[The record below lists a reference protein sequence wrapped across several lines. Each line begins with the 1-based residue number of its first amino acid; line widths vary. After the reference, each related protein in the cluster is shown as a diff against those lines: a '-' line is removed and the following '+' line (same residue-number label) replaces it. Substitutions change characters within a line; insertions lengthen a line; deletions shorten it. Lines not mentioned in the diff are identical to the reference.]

1 MRLRAERRAWLT
13 RLQNYC
19 RKACMTKS
27 PEVDNTCFVNRCPD
41 KHHADATA
49 ILAILELKSLP
60 EDAAHTI
67 EKHLAA
73 MFGESR
79 FTSQIAGMFI
89 RLHPALH
96 KVEYVDEVIAG
107 SDGQQQKVRRPYTLL
122 DRLRVASIPNSEG
135 GCHKHCPFHRESLIV
150 HLIAAAFF
158 NATSALKSQKCV
170 PYFTFV
176 TGLFHDCVKGECNK
190 KHDDNPCPLH
200 GEAMGLGKANASANT
215 QANASANAQATASAN
230 TQAPLSTNMKRTQ
243 TRCSDCAGK
252 AAQCHDCYMVDSKHV
267 PELGSSPKEH
277 DNSSIETQ
285 AHCNCARYPA
295 HGLLGSIYLSIFFRH
310 IIATIPGNFSIKEKI
325 EWFNAMKRTVQ
336 LHMSLHRCD
345 DPEVCR
351 VVLSPETDKVKQLC
365 LHMFV
370 GDNLGKIAHASFEPK
385 EPFQKRFEHLWYN
398 VNILPKEAVPL
409 QFLNP
414 GQKIVVT
421 VCAPSGSGKSTWIK
435 RFMNMF
441 STKHHMVHISRD
453 SCIGEIMTGVNKR
466 LKGEKYSN
474 MYKAYDACN
483 KYNNGAIT
491 FEELQEILAQA
502 QGLTSRFASLTP
514 STVPHVQREVDAL
527 FNKTISNSLDDPLV
541 GVVIIDTLKNMW
553 QTAAEEMPSLMEHI
567 QIDVPIVNLS
577 SNVSTNNGLTEQEQL
592 RLSGKCTL
600 TSPANGDL
608 ISKWFN
614 PIAQKDDNT
623 KYQAPP
629 AILTTDADGVLCE
642 VGWNDSLQWMR
653 SAIGTS
659 PILRKNLDV
668 NLMHKNGCKFM
679 QHIVHKYKGDM
690 LKIRNVYFKVWDVNM
705 SGIIPM
711 GMDMRFS
718 PEKKKEYI
726 EKLVE
731 FTTFL
736 HKEGVLSSLITKEQL
751 EENDTLFWNT
761 LFSIVVLKYKDGYA
775 GEKFW
780 CNRFMLKYRGLILF
794 IDPFTGEVKDLRF
807 LFDRGA
813 ETHSKE
819 TKDKANGQDDA
830 DTNHGDNLN
839 IIKTALLNDKPLN
852 GYLIQKA
859 DGSLG
864 NFTIYSG
871 GLLAIMHAYVLT
883 FGTDIAKE
891 IAKQSLER
899 SGGKFL
905 AVLSTQG
912 TKSIT
917 KDMIPFATTAI
928 FGGIQDEQG
937 KPLVSREEMH
947 ETTPIDIWQRH
958 GNKVLDKVF
967 ALFKLAYDTHK
978 DESITL
984 MFEMLCAKRRDAF
997 SGKEHEEFACQATED
1012 DFLFLGFGYA
1022 KNEVSIPHCV
1032 FDIKGIFKQ
1041 PAYWIIKSAEQVNK
1055 MIRDLQLVVEN
1066 KMDCADF
1073 LKAYPPQNPKEFKTL
1088 HPEGFVLYAYVD
1100 KNNKSVVHEAYR
1112 LPGELT
1118 YAKVKTLMYYLA
1130 HKFKL
1135 KSIKELV
1142 EFGRQSPGHFPL
1154 CDVLYNIYASDKLQH
1169 LLRPIHREFKRFVD
1183 VENPTSESELRSEI
1197 HKIYGPIPEVQQEKT
1212 GAGNVHSD
1220 EQRGPVSEG
1229 QSQSSAGVHQRKE
1242 KKKVMHPLE
1251 LYTHLQN
1258 KDEETRK
1265 AFPDQ
1270 KKPDEDYKRAFV
1282 HALLSHKKGD
1292 VCDVK
1297 AHCLRQAITSL
1308 FVDLMIVRWNAEFGT
1323 QIQTL
1328 TEVNELISKS
1338 EHAPFSAKGREMFEE
1353 RARLAIKDRSILL
1366 QCIIQAMPWNEQ
1378 EWKKVSECK
1387 DIALLLEVSFITQM
1401 VALQNT
1407 PSVTVPKN

>member
-19 RKACMTKS
+19 RKAWMTKP
-27 PEVDNTCFVNRCPD
+27 PEVDNTYFVNRCPD

-49 ILAILELKSLP
+49 ILAILELQSLP

-79 FTSQIAGMFI
+79 FTSRIAGMFI

-107 SDGQQQKVRRPYTLL
+107 SDGQQQTVRTPYTLL

-176 TGLFHDCVKGECNK
+176 TGLFHDCVKAECNK

-215 QANASANAQATASAN
+215 QANASANTQANASAN
-230 TQAPLSTNMKRTQ
+230 TQ
-243 TRCSDCAGK
+243 
-252 AAQCHDCYMVDSKHV
+252 V
-267 PELGSSPKEH
+267 
-277 DNSSIETQ
+277 
-285 AHCNCARYPA
+285 HCNCARYPA
-295 HGLLGSIYLSIFFRH
+295 HGLLGSMYLLIFFRH
-310 IIATIPGNFSIKEKI
+310 IIATMPGNFSLKEKM

-351 VVLSPETDKVKQLC
+351 VVLSPENDKVKQLC

-370 GDNLGKIAHASFEPK
+370 GDNLGKIPHASFEPK
-385 EPFQKRFEHLWYN
+385 EPFQKRFEKLWYN
-398 VNILPKEAVPL
+398 VNLLPKEAVPL
-409 QFLNP
+409 QSLNP
-414 GQKIVVT
+414 GQKICVSF
-421 VCAPSGSGKSTWIK
+421 CGKSGSGKSTCIK
-435 RFMNMF
+435 RLMDMF
-441 STKHHMVHISRD
+441 SSKHHIVHISRD
-453 SCIGEIMTGVNKR
+453 ACIGEIMTGVNKR
-466 LKGEKYSN
+466 LKGEKYAN

-483 KYNNGAIT
+483 KYTSGSIS
-491 FEELQEILAQA
+491 FEELQEILSQT
-502 QGLTSRFASLTP
+502 QGLSSRFATLTP
-514 STVPHVQREVDAL
+514 SSVPNVHREVDAL
-527 FNKTISNSLDDPLV
+527 FNKTISNALDDPLV

-600 TSPANGDL
+600 TNPADGDFN
-608 ISKWFN
+608 SNWFN
-614 PIAQKDDNT
+614 PIAQKDENI

-629 AILTTDADGVLCE
+629 AILIKDADGVLCE

-668 NLMHKNGCKFM
+668 NLMRKNGCEFM
-679 QHIVHKYKGDM
+679 QHLVHKYKGDM
-690 LKIRNVYFKVWDVNM
+690 LKIRNVLFKVWDVNM

-718 PEKKKEYI
+718 AEKKKEYI
-726 EKLVE
+726 EQLVE

-751 EENDTLFWNT
+751 EENETLFWNT

-775 GEKFW
+775 GDKFW
-780 CNRFMLKYRGLILF
+780 CNLFMLKYRGLTLF
-794 IDPFTGEVKDLRF
+794 IDPFTGEVSDLRF
-807 LFDRGA
+807 LFDRGSEIHST
-813 ETHSKE
+813 ETNG
-819 TKDKANGQDDA
+819 KATGQDDA
-830 DTNHGDNLN
+830 STNHGENLN
-839 IIKTALLNDKPLN
+839 IIKAALLNNKPLN

-871 GLLAIMHAYVLT
+871 RLLVFMKAYVLT
-883 FGTDIAKE
+883 FGTDVAKE
-891 IAKQSLER
+891 IAKKSLER

-917 KDMIPFATTAI
+917 KDMVPFATTAI

-937 KPLVSREEMH
+937 KPLVSREEMKDR
-947 ETTPIDIWQRH
+947 TPLDIWQHH
-958 GNKVLDKVF
+958 GTKVLDKVF

-1032 FDIKGIFKQ
+1032 FDIKGIFRQ
-1041 PAYWIIKSAEQVNK
+1041 PAFWIIKSAEQVNQ

-1073 LKAYPPQNPKEFKTL
+1073 LKRYPPQNPKEFKTL

-1100 KNNKSVVHEAYR
+1100 KNNKSVVHEAYG
-1112 LPGELT
+1112 LSGELT

-1135 KSIKELV
+1135 KNIKELV
-1142 EFGRQSPGHFPL
+1142 EFGHQSPGHFPL
-1154 CDVLYNIYASDKLQH
+1154 CDVLYEIYASEKLQN
-1169 LLRPIHREFKRFVD
+1169 LLKPLHNEFIRFID
-1183 VENPTSESELRSEI
+1183 IENPASELRSEI
-1197 HKIYGPIPEVQQEKT
+1197 QKIYGPIPEVQLCQS
-1212 GAGNVHSD
+1212 SD
-1220 EQRGPVSEG
+1220 GCVKSGEFSCSASEG
-1229 QSQSSAGVHQRKE
+1229 QQEQLSAEVHQK
-1242 KKKVMHPLE
+1242 KVKKVMHPLE
-1251 LYTHLQN
+1251 LHTHL
-1258 KDEETRK
+1258 
-1265 AFPDQ
+1265 
-1270 KKPDEDYKRAFV
+1270 KKGDGDYKRSFV

-1292 VCDVK
+1292 FSDTK
-1297 AHCLRQAITSL
+1297 AHRLRQAITTL
-1308 FVDLMIVRWNAEFGT
+1308 FVDLMIVRWNAVFKT

-1366 QCIIQAMPWNEQ
+1366 QCIVEAMPWNEQ

-1387 DIALLLEVSFITQM
+1387 DIALLLEVSFITQI

-1407 PSVTVPKN
+1407 PVITIPK